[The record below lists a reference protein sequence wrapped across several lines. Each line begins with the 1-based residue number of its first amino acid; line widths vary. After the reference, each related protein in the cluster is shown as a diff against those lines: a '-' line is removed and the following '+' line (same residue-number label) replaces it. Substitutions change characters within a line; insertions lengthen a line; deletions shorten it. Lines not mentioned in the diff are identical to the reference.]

1 MSHKDKSDYETFKP
15 FNIAAPSKGLMIPAN
30 GSQAV
35 HKGSNAYVR
44 KSQAT
49 AIVDSAR
56 FQGDAVD
63 FGAYEFAPSNVSATS
78 ILDGIFAQDFEKEP
92 SDDEF

>member
-1 MSHKDKSDYETFKP
+1 
-15 FNIAAPSKGLMIPAN
+15 MIPAN

-44 KSQAT
+44 KSKAT
-49 AIVDSAR
+49 ALVDSAR

-63 FGAYEFAPSNVSATS
+63 LGAYEFATSNVSATS
-78 ILDGIFAQDFEKEP
+78 ILDEIFAKYFDEEP

>member
-1 MSHKDKSDYETFKP
+1 
-15 FNIAAPSKGLMIPAN
+15 MIPAN

-49 AIVDSAR
+49 ALVDSVR

-78 ILDGIFAQDFEKEP
+78 ILDEIFAKYFDEEP
-92 SDDEF
+92 SDDGF